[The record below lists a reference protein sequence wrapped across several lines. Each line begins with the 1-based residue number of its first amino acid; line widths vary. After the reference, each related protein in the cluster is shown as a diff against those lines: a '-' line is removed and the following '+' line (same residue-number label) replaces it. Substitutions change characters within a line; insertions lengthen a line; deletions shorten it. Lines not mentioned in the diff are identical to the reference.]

1 MYVVL
6 GPTGHTGSV
15 VAEALPSQGQSVR
28 VVVRTPEKGAAWKA
42 KGTEVAVA
50 SYEDRAAITKAL
62 TGVQGVYL
70 LSPPNYAASAWLE
83 EQRRVID
90 QAAQAVKESG
100 IAHVVFLS
108 SEGAQLPEGTG
119 PILAERDAEA
129 RLGAVAKNVTF
140 LRPAYFF
147 ENWAPVLGVAK
158 EQGLLPTFI
167 PPDMKIPMISTQDI
181 GRIAA
186 EQLMAG
192 PRGHQV
198 LELSGPES
206 YSPGQVAAA
215 LSQLFKRPVTAQLA
229 PLSEVVPTFKS
240 FGFSDEAAA
249 LFEEMYR
256 GFANGSIV
264 YEYPESVVRGVVT
277 LPQALSKMAA

>member
-15 VAEALPSQGQSVR
+15 VAETLLTQGQSVT

-42 KGTEVAVA
+42 KGAEVAVA
-50 SYEDRAAITKAL
+50 SYQDRAAMTKVLARA
-62 TGVQGVYL
+62 QGVYL

-83 EQRRVID
+83 EQRRILD
-90 QAAQAVKESG
+90 LAAQAVRESG

-129 RLGAVAKNVTF
+129 RLGAIMKNVTF

-147 ENWAPVLGVAK
+147 ENWEPVLGVAK

-192 PRGHQV
+192 PRGRQV

-206 YSPGQVAAA
+206 YSPGQVAAT
-215 LSQLFKRPVTAQLA
+215 LSQLFKLPVTAQLA
-229 PLSEVVPTFKS
+229 PLSDVVPTFKS
-240 FGFSDEAAA
+240 LGFSDEAAA
-249 LFEEMYR
+249 LFEDLYR
-256 GFANGSIV
+256 AFTNGSIV

-277 LPQALSKMAA
+277 LSQALSKMAA

>member
-15 VAEALPSQGQSVR
+15 VAETLLTQGQPVR

-42 KGTEVAVA
+42 KGAEVAVA
-50 SYEDRAAITKAL
+50 SYQDRAAMTKAL
-62 TGVQGVYL
+62 AGARGAYL

-83 EQRRVID
+83 EQRRILDLV
-90 QAAQAVKESG
+90 AQAVKESG
-100 IAHVVFLS
+100 VAHVVFLS

-129 RLGAVAKNVTF
+129 RLGTVTKHVTF
-140 LRPAYFF
+140 LRPAYFM
-147 ENWAPVLGVAK
+147 ENWEPVLGVAK

-167 PPDMKIPMISTQDI
+167 PPDLRIPMISTRDI

-186 EQLMAG
+186 ERLMAG
-192 PRGHQV
+192 PRGRQV

-206 YSPGQVAAA
+206 YSPEQVAAA
-215 LSQLFKRPVTAQLA
+215 LSQLFKRPVTAQPA
-229 PLSEVVPTFKS
+229 PLSDVVRTFKA

-249 LFEEMYR
+249 LFEDLYR
-256 GFANGSIV
+256 AFANGSIV
-264 YEYPESVVRGVVT
+264 YESPESVVRGVVT
-277 LPQALSKMAA
+277 LSQALSKMAA

>member
-15 VAEALPSQGQSVR
+15 VAETLLNQGQSVR
-28 VVVRTPEKGAAWKA
+28 VVVRTPEKGASWKA

-62 TGVQGVYL
+62 TGAQGVYL

-229 PLSEVVPTFKS
+229 PLSEVAPTFKS

>member
-6 GPTGHTGSV
+6 GPTGHTGST
-15 VAEALPSQGQSVR
+15 VAETLLSQGQSVR
-28 VVVRTPEKGAAWKA
+28 VVVRAPEKGASWKA
-42 KGTEVAVA
+42 RGAEVAVA
-50 SYEDRAAITKAL
+50 SYQDRIAMMKAL
-62 TGVQGVYL
+62 AGAQGVYL
-70 LSPPNYAASAWLE
+70 LAPPNYAAVSWLE
-83 EQRRVID
+83 EQRRILDLV
-90 QAAQAVKESG
+90 AQAVKESG

-129 RLGAVAKNVTF
+129 KLGAVAKNITF

-147 ENWAPVLGVAK
+147 ENWEPVLDVAK
-158 EQGLLPTFI
+158 TQGLLPTFI

-186 EQLMAG
+186 ERLMAG
-192 PRGHQV
+192 PRGREV
-198 LELSGPES
+198 LELSGPEA
-206 YSPGQVAAA
+206 YSPEQVAAA
-215 LSQLFKRPVTAQLA
+215 LSQLFKRPVTTQLA

-240 FGFSDEAAA
+240 FGFSDGAAA
-249 LFEEMYR
+249 LFEELYR
-256 GFANGSIV
+256 GFVNGSIG

-277 LPQALSKMAA
+277 LSQALSKMTA

>member
-15 VAEALPSQGQSVR
+15 VAETLLTQGQSVT

-42 KGTEVAVA
+42 KGAEVAVA
-50 SYEDRAAITKAL
+50 SYQDRAAMTKVLA
-62 TGVQGVYL
+62 GAQGVYL

-83 EQRRVID
+83 EQRRILD
-90 QAAQAVKESG
+90 LAAQAVRESG

-119 PILAERDAEA
+119 PILAEREAEA
-129 RLGAVAKNVTF
+129 RLGAIMKNVTF

-147 ENWAPVLGVAK
+147 ENWEPVLGVAK

-167 PPDMKIPMISTQDI
+167 PPDMKIPMVSTQDI

-192 PRGHQV
+192 PRGRQV

-215 LSQLFKRPVTAQLA
+215 LSQLFKLPVTAQLA
-229 PLSEVVPTFKS
+229 PLSDVVPTFKS

-249 LFEEMYR
+249 LFEDLYR
-256 GFANGSIV
+256 AFTNGSIV

-277 LPQALSKMAA
+277 LSQALSKMAA